1 MQNKEGRTSFIKE
14 GQALSRFIKIRN
26 MTQKIKTKPKTEE
39 LGGTRKHEG

>member
-1 MQNKEGRTSFIKE
+1 MQNKAEQE